1 MLVVTSATVLGMPN
15 GAPDGACPN
24 IYPVGH
30 AAVNNMANDTFPYYV
45 NISSLSNGYVPGRNY
60 ASKQ

>member
-1 MLVVTSATVLGMPN
+1 MLVVTSATVLGLPT
-15 GAPDGACPN
+15 GAPDGACAD

-30 AAVNNMANDTFPYYV
+30 AAMPNMANDTLPYYV

-60 ASKQ
+60 ASKH